1 MKALNLFGCMLGLF
15 VVTPIW
21 YFLLYK
27 VLQFVGATDV
37 MWLAFW
43 IYVPFGLAVSAMMK
57 IAGSAEKK

>member
-1 MKALNLFGCMLGLF
+1 MSEYREGF

-27 VLQFVGATDV
+27 VLQFVSATDV

-43 IYVPFGLAVSAMMK
+43 IYVPFEIAVRAMMR
-57 IAGSAEKK
+57 IAEAADKKA